1 MHFERFHVI
10 LHLLKAT
17 RPHEWFKNL
26 FVLAALVFSGHLFDL
41 DYASRAGFA
50 LVAFI
55 LLSAAIYLLND
66 ICDRDRDREHP
77 QKRHRPIASGNLPIP
92 VAIVAAI
99 LFATIAIWLGFRLD
113 ARLGWTACIY
123 VIQNLAYSF
132 ALKNVVILDVMIVAA
147 GFLLRAVAGAF
158 AIDVTISSWFILCT
172 MLISLFLGFVKRRQE
187 VVLLADHAGQHRSI
201 LVEYDPRLLD
211 QLISVATAGTLVSY
225 ALYAMSPDV
234 IQKSGTPHLYLT
246 IPFVIYGL
254 FRYLFLVYT
263 RDGGGNPAVTILND
277 FPMLLNGA
285 LWAATFVGI
294 LYFR

>member
-17 RPHEWFKNL
+17 RPHEWIKNL

-41 DYASRAGFA
+41 DYASRAGLA

-132 ALKNVVILDVMIVAA
+132 ALKNVVILDVMIVAT

-201 LVEYDPRLLD
+201 LVEYEPRLLD